1 MVEEAIPVDPFFIDT
16 GSLQVRT
23 DTVIGC
29 FFFLSLLWN
38 IPPPL
43 YSTLII
49 NGMDGT
55 QLECASGYFLH
66 LLKASTLPIR
76 LWSFGEIV
84 IDPFER

>member
-38 IPPPL
+38 IPPTIVFDTNHQRYGRNPA
-43 YSTLII
+43 
-49 NGMDGT
+49 GMCFWLLLAFT
-55 QLECASGYFLH
+55 QGVHPPDS
-66 LLKASTLPIR
+66 SVVVWR
-76 LWSFGEIV
+76 DS
-84 IDPFER
+84 D